1 MNNRDYMKKAILIT
15 VIAGLLVAG
24 YVIYPIVFE
33 RAKAETLEGAKAG
46 APPQVPLTITRAA
59 KAPVMTGELKEGR
72 PMQAYP
78 TSNEFLGV
86 ETFRKISYEAFI
98 TIEVED
104 VRGTAFQVISKASE
118 LGGYVYTSEVSSDY
132 ASVVVKVPADSLW
145 DALNYYRRLGKVL
158 QERLNAK
165 DVTERILDLEARIR
179 NAEAQEKRLLEL
191 YSKASDVKDML
202 TIEDRLSAVREK
214 IERLKAMKKALENM
228 VDYSTIHV
236 ELRKP
241 GKHVEPS
248 DIEKLLGD
256 AYKAFMGSIYIIVI
270 VVAALLPVL
279 IIGAL
284 IYVAYRLSRRGQ
296 LA

>member
-1 MNNRDYMKKAILIT
+1 MKKAILII
-15 VIAGLLVAG
+15 VVAGLLIAG
-24 YVIYPIVFE
+24 YAIYPIVFE
-33 RAKAETLEGAKAG
+33 GSGAGTTFGAKG
-46 APPQVPLTITRAA
+46 APNVPLTITRAA
-59 KAPVMTGELKEGR
+59 KAPVIAGEPKEGV
-72 PMQAYP
+72 PVQAYP
-78 TSNEFLGV
+78 TSNDLMIV

-98 TIEVED
+98 TVEVED
-104 VRGTAFQVISKASE
+104 VREAAFQVISKASE

-132 ASVVVKVPADSLW
+132 ANVVVKVPADRLW

-158 QERLNAK
+158 QERLSAK

-179 NAEAQEKRLLEL
+179 NAEAQEQRLLEL
-191 YSKASDVKDML
+191 YSKATDVRDML
-202 TIEDRLSAVREK
+202 AIEDRLSAVREK

-248 DIEKLLGD
+248 DVEKLLRD
-256 AYKAFMGSIYIIVI
+256 AYKAFMGSIYIIV
-270 VVAALLPVL
+270 VLTATLLPVL

-284 IYVAYRLSRRGQ
+284 VYVAYRLSRRGK